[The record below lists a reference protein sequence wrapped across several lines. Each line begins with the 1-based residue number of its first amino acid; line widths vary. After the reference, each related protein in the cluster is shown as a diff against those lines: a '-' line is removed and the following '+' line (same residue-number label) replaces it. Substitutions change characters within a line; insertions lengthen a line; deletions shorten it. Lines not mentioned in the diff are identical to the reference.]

1 MERVKC
7 VCMYRSG
14 GKVKEGDCRLF
25 YDVTEDHAPVAVVG
39 VGSCDPEVGCED
51 IDVRRQNIRNAA
63 AGNIRSMY
71 ICTCVYIKNI
81 SVSLFISSLSHTHV
95 QISCNMRTLTH
106 AVGVKTLQKAGV
118 TEIAIDSLGNA
129 QGTVYTYSSTYNMYV
144 IYTCTPVYIVILMHN

>member
-1 MERVKC
+1 MPNDVPNDVRIKMC
-7 VCMYRSG
+7 SLKMCIIYRSG

-63 AGNIRSMY
+63 AGTIYVVCTYVRVYTVYQSVFLYFLSLTHTY
-71 ICTCVYIKNI
+71 IHTCLN
-81 SVSLFISSLSHTHV
+81 LMHSH
-95 QISCNMRTLTH
+95 TH

-129 QGTVYTYSSTYNMYV
+129 QGTVYTYSSIVHT
-144 IYTCTPVYIVILMHN
+144 TCT